1 MLEYQP
7 ITSTQTKEDHKDMYP
22 DETRKMVLRGED
34 GMNFWIY
41 ARHIKMTSDGMLQEA
56 YELLLPKAPITELL
70 PSTPLPQHELQEQDL
85 RHLVQV

>member
-1 MLEYQP
+1 
-7 ITSTQTKEDHKDMYP
+7 
-22 DETRKMVLRGED
+22 
-34 GMNFWIY
+34 MNFWIY